1 MFYVCKI
8 FCRFCPFYFG
18 KQERQSLQKILQ
30 QCKNDLLKKLL
41 NFSVIFNHI
50 LDKTFPFCQK
60 RGNFLFC
67 SHRTGCGHRTVP
79 LSLRSYIVE
88 GDSSIGAPCMVGH
101 EWRNKP
107 RLAYFID
114 VYPCH
119 PFSSQI
125 VFLKYCKQKMQDQF
139 PQKRQKSLKRRY

>member
-88 GDSSIGAPCMVGH
+88 GDSSVSAHCTVYTCACAVSQQRVHQTYSQVLLKGYAFS
-101 EWRNKP
+101 
-107 RLAYFID
+107 YF
-114 VYPCH
+114 H
-119 PFSSQI
+119 
-125 VFLKYCKQKMQDQF
+125 MQV
-139 PQKRQKSLKRRY
+139 KT